1 MTKFVVDN
9 GKNLFESY
17 DKQEIDAIAEQK
29 ANTSDVYNKA
39 VIDAI
44 ESGLLESINATN
56 EKFNDYYTKVYIDA
70 YFAMKNGEYDELT
83 AGFSKQLI
91 SKVRVSD
98 SVPYLFRTSG
108 GSLDIGNREFDKLI
122 GGTVAFNQLLDVADL
137 RETQTVNDV
146 TATNNN
152 DGTFTISGT
161 ANADGY
167 IALSYGR
174 QFIQN
179 HVYFLGVGSGVK
191 VSTGYLQDGFN
202 VAKWGRDTGNG
213 TVYLRLIDGTVYNT
227 KLSVVKIDLTQMFG
241 STIADYIYSLESAN
255 AGAGVEWF
263 RRLFPLPYYD
273 YNAGELI
280 SVKTNLHK
288 MVGFNAWDENWE
300 AGSINSSGVD
310 YGSNVAI
317 RSVGYIPVI
326 PNTAYYMRVLSYGL
340 KIRFYD
346 INKNFVVAPTW
357 NANNPLYIVP
367 ENCYYLRFAT
377 QDGYGDEY
385 KNDICINLSWD
396 GERNGEYEPYKAE
409 YYPLAQNLELRG
421 IPKLDAS
428 NNLYYDGDEYES
440 TGDVTRKYGVV
451 DMGLLNWAYN
461 GLFYVDISAMKPATT
476 ADERNKGVF
485 CAIYAPSSNT
495 TISADAMDEKSILRG
510 NGYVAIKDTAYTDAA
525 TFKTAVYGKYLIY
538 ELTTTTAET
547 VNGFT
552 NPQFVDD
559 FGTEQ
564 YIDERPVAV
573 PVGHYTEYDQ
583 NLRAKLEM
591 SPDSPA
597 NDGLFLMQHNNGVN
611 SYIPYISP
619 IPALPTTNG
628 NYTLKCVVSGGVPAL
643 AWILDE

>member
-1 MTKFVVDN
+1 MTKFVIDN

-17 DKQEIDAIAEQK
+17 DKQEIDAIAAQK
-29 ANTSDVYNKA
+29 ANSTDVYNKEE
-39 VIDAI
+39 VNAI
-44 ESGLLESINATN
+44 ESGLQETIGAIQQNLADN
-56 EKFNDYYTKVYIDA
+56 YYQSAYIDA
-70 YFAMKNGEYDELT
+70 LFAKKNGDYDELT

-98 SVPYLFRTSG
+98 SAPYLFRTSG

-122 GGTVAFNQLLDVADL
+122 GGTFAFNQLLAIADL

-152 DGTFTISGT
+152 DGTFTITGT

-167 IALSYGR
+167 IALSFGTNT
-174 QFIQN
+174 IQN
-179 HVYFLGVGSGVK
+179 HIYCIGFDKGVK
-191 VSTGYLQDGFN
+191 ISTGYPADGYN
-202 VAKWGRDTGNG
+202 ITKWQRATGNG
-213 TVYLRLIDGTVYNT
+213 TVYFRLENGVVYNS
-227 KLSVVKIDLTQMFG
+227 KISVVKIDLTQMFG
-241 STIADYIYSLESAN
+241 ATIADYIYSLESAN
-255 AGAGVEWF
+255 AGAGVDWF
-263 RRLFPLPYYD
+263 RRLFPLPYYE

-288 MVGFNAWDENWE
+288 MVGFNAWDEETELGQYNTTTGE
-300 AGSINSSGVD
+300 PQANN
-310 YGSNVAI
+310 YCI
-317 RSVGYIPVI
+317 RGKNRFNVI
-326 PNTAYYMRVLSYGL
+326 PNTDYFCDNNNIRRLYYDAADNFISTDFGRGNKRTPENAYYMRIYLSDAYG
-340 KIRFYD
+340 
-346 INKNFVVAPTW
+346 T
-357 NANNPLYIVP
+357 
-367 ENCYYLRFAT
+367 
-377 QDGYGDEY
+377 EY

-409 YYPLAQNLELRG
+409 YYPLAANLELRG

-440 TGDVTRKYGVV
+440 TGDVTRKYGIIDLSTLQSATVGSAPV
-451 DMGLLNWAYN
+451 WFAELSNAKVPASNSDVFNGICARYEPIRYN
-461 GLFYVDISAMKPATT
+461 AIAANTNNVAINTSGYVYVNNGSATT
-476 ADERNKGVF
+476 
-485 CAIYAPSSNT
+485 PPT
-495 TISADAMDEKSILRG
+495 
-510 NGYVAIKDTAYTDAA
+510 GY
-525 TFKTAVYGKYLIY
+525 LLY
-538 ELTTTTAET
+538 ELATTTAET

-597 NDGLFLMQHNNGVN
+597 NDGAYLMQHNNGEN

-628 NYTLKCVVSGGVPAL
+628 NYTLKCVVSGGVPSL
-643 AWILDE
+643 VWVEDT